1 MKVTYTVH
9 DSYVGTQDGKPTGDS
24 TGTVTDK
31 TTRGRQTIDALR
43 HDNML
48 TVGYHERAKI
58 TVHSIEEDE
67 S

>member
-31 TTRGRQTIDALR
+31 TTLGRQTIDALR

-48 TVGYHERAKI
+48 AVGHYPHAKI
-58 TVHSIEEDE
+58 TVHEVIEDE
-67 S
+67 